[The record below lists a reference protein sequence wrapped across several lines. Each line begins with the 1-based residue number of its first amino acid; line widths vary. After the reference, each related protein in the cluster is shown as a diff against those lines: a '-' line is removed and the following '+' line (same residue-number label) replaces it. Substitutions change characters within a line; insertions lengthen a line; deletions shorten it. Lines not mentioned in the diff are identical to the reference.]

1 MIYTTVKGR
10 SNLWKHMFLEPEQGM
25 RNHYFA
31 ITISHIWLYMSS
43 KLLCVVTFTVAAD
56 AADSES
62 QHFIAI

>member
-1 MIYTTVKGR
+1 
-10 SNLWKHMFLEPEQGM
+10 MFLEPEQGM

-62 QHFIAI
+62 QHCSAI